1 MPLHLLRLP
10 AHLSRVPP
18 TPQGQGL
25 IGNQASYPL
34 QVRPPLRRTG
44 ETALSEVIPCPPV
57 GEVGPPQFLGTS
69 VDSRSLPLSLH
80 HDSINDTPM
89 LGCYHTHDP
98 IYSPHTPL
106 LDQFSA
112 ITSHTITHNAYPH
125 TPDLLALERRGL
137 STRPPPL
144 PAIPNFSSIVTP
156 PVLHAWERALEHHPD
171 SQFRDYLTNGLR
183 HGFRVGFNHDKSR
196 QHRRFRHRVALA
208 LTYWQQW
215 LPPPSRAQ

>member
-1 MPLHLLRLP
+1 M
-10 AHLSRVPP
+10 
-18 TPQGQGL
+18 
-25 IGNQASYPL
+25 
-34 QVRPPLRRTG
+34 RPPLRRTG

-106 LDQFSA
+106 LSDHL
-112 ITSHTITHNAYPH
+112 SHHHAQRYPPH
-125 TPDLLALERRGL
+125 PGLASTWRRGL

-144 PAIPNFSSIVTP
+144 PAIPNFSRIVTP

-183 HGFRVGFNHDKSR
+183 HGFRVGFNHALVLSSAQAKMHSALLNPSPVQEYLAKECIANR
-196 QHRRFRHRVALA
+196 VLGPIPPTAASSIHVNRFGVIPKAA
-208 LTYWQQW
+208 STGEMA
-215 LPPPSRAQ
+215 SDT